1 MQPNYMPLR
10 RSEALRNGLVTRY
23 SVDRDYVR
31 IFPDVYIRRE
41 AEWNAVTLAHA
52 AWCWSKGRGVLA
64 GWSAAAFWGAKW
76 IDTSAPAV
84 VNLTDHRTT
93 PANLVIYRDALAE
106 EDVVVR
112 RSCAIT
118 SPVRTAY
125 DLGRRLDLDS
135 AVEAVDMMYQCTR
148 LTRTE
153 LAEYVDAR
161 SGDRGLRQIGK
172 VVDLSDEGAEST
184 WETKTRLAIVRE
196 GLPQPETQLE
206 IHDANGRFIGRAD
219 MGWRCWRV
227 VVEYEGDHHFD
238 KLARN
243 NDIER
248 WNALEAAG
256 WRVIRVKAKQLM
268 FGRPLL
274 MLQIRSV
281 LRERGAQT

>member
-1 MQPNYMPLR
+1 MPIRRSDALR
-10 RSEALRNGLVTRY
+10 RGRVTRY
-23 SVDRDYVR
+23 SIERDYVR
-31 IFPDVYIRRE
+31 VFPDVYVVRD
-41 AEWNAVTLAHA
+41 AELNAVTLAHA
-52 AWCWSKGRGVLA
+52 AWCWSMGRGVLA

-76 IDTSAPAV
+76 IDQTAPAV
-84 VNLTDHRTT
+84 VNLADHRAA
-93 PANLVIYRDALAE
+93 PANLLIYRDVLA
-106 EDVVVR
+106 DDDTVVR

-118 SPVRTAY
+118 TPARTAY
-125 DLGRRLDLDS
+125 DLGRRLDLDA

-153 LAEYVDAR
+153 LGRYVDAH
-161 SGDRGLRQIGK
+161 SGDRGLRQMRE
-172 VVDLSDEGAEST
+172 VVELSDEGAEST

-196 GLPQPETQLE
+196 GLPHPETQLE

-227 VVEYEGDHHFD
+227 VVEYEGDQHFD
-238 KLARN
+238 KPARN

-256 WRVIRVKAKQLM
+256 WRVIRVKAKQLT

-274 MLQIRSV
+274 MQQIRSV